1 MKTIENSDIRFWL
14 EEEILFS
21 EYKQPH
27 VMNLENSIAIYEL
40 RRQISDGKDQ
50 YFCYDI
56 GNLKSMTKEARDY
69 GEIYGQDNL
78 AASAIIVNSHITL
91 FIYNTFLKIKKVK
104 IPVKAFKKRDQGV
117 EWLKKIQNNQPSN

>member
-1 MKTIENSDIRFWL
+1 
-14 EEEILFS
+14 
-21 EYKQPH
+21 
-27 VMNLENSIAIYEL
+27 
-40 RRQISDGKDQ
+40 
-50 YFCYDI
+50 
-56 GNLKSMTKEARDY
+56 MTKEARDY